1 MSDDS
6 DCEEEEY
13 NEEEIKVI
21 LIGSTG
27 VGKTS
32 IINVITGGKFNI
44 NEKSTEGSSFLM
56 KKIKVNEKE
65 YILNIWDTIG
75 QEKLRQ
81 LTKIFYNNSKLV
93 IFVYDITSKE
103 SFEDLNYWT
112 KDVEEQI
119 GKDTIKGVVANKIDL
134 YLNEKVTTDE
144 GKNYAKS
151 IQANFIE
158 FSAKTEPPSK
168 FEDFL
173 IELLEKYL
181 PKKTDTKNNKK
192 IVLKKSDLSK
202 GKKPLKC
209 CKSD

>member
-1 MSDDS
+1 MSDDE

-13 NEEEIKVI
+13 TEEEIKVI
-21 LIGSTG
+21 LIGSSG

-56 KKIKVNEKE
+56 KKINVNDKE

-81 LTKIFYNNSKLV
+81 LTKIFYNNSKIVL
-93 IFVYDITSKE
+93 FVYDITNKA

-119 GKDTIKGVVANKIDL
+119 GKDVIKGVVANKIDL
-134 YLNEKVTTDE
+134 YLQEEVTTEE
-144 GKNYAKS
+144 GKNYANS
-151 IQANFIE
+151 IDANFIE

-168 FEDFL
+168 FEDYL
-173 IELLEKYL
+173 IELLQKYL
-181 PKKTDTKNNKK
+181 PNKPSNKT
-192 IVLKKSDLSK
+192 IILKKKAHTKD
-202 GKKPLKC
+202 KKPSKC
-209 CKSD
+209 CKSN